1 MILIRIALDMS
12 HWPGDGNFVNIR
24 YKGFSELLDSFRRI
38 GLMSVRHEHRVTL
51 NDWSEL
57 CFKVLAATSDGTIAG
72 SSVLPFASLKSAL
85 SGALPSLPRTES
97 AIEALE
103 A

>member
-1 MILIRIALDMS
+1 M
-12 HWPGDGNFVNIR
+12 HWLGDGNSVDIR

-38 GLMSVRHEHRVTL
+38 GLMSVHDGHRVTL

-57 CFKVLAATSDGTIAG
+57 CGKVLAATSDGTIVG
-72 SSVLPFASLKSAL
+72 SSVSSFASLKSTLA
-85 SGALPSLPRTES
+85 GTLPSPARTES